1 MNSIGASRTMS
12 RPFGIGLVIACL
24 WLGLAV
30 IPAAAEG
37 EASKKGSA
45 ATAEKSSASSTDTL
59 QKQITDL
66 DGQIKKLREQSLV
79 LQEKTRATLQAQL
92 DILKREQDTLIP
104 RIEKMR
110 DTSERAWQD
119 LKEKIQKAIE
129 DLKASVSTM
138 GK

>member
-45 ATAEKSSASSTDTL
+45 ATAEKSSNL
-59 QKQITDL
+59 RMWKF
-66 DGQIKKLREQSLV
+66 IKSFLEPVRL
-79 LQEKTRATLQAQL
+79 L
-92 DILKREQDTLIP
+92 
-104 RIEKMR
+104 
-110 DTSERAWQD
+110 
-119 LKEKIQKAIE
+119 
-129 DLKASVSTM
+129 
-138 GK
+138 

>member
-12 RPFGIGLVIACL
+12 RPVGIGLVIACL

-37 EASKKGSA
+37 EANKKGSA
-45 ATAEKSSASSTDTL
+45 ATAEKSSDLSTDTL
-59 QKQITDL
+59 QKQITAL
-66 DGQIKKLREQSLV
+66 DGQIKNLREQSLA

-104 RIEKMR
+104 RIEKLR
-110 DTSERAWQD
+110 DASERAWQD
-119 LKEKIQKAIE
+119 IKEKIQKAIE
-129 DLKASVSTM
+129 DLKASVSTIE
-138 GK
+138 K

>member
-1 MNSIGASRTMS
+1 
-12 RPFGIGLVIACL
+12 
-24 WLGLAV
+24 
-30 IPAAAEG
+30 
-37 EASKKGSA
+37 
-45 ATAEKSSASSTDTL
+45 L
-59 QKQITDL
+59 QKQITAL
-66 DGQIKKLREQSLV
+66 DSQIKKLREQSLA

-104 RIEKMR
+104 RIEKLR

-119 LKEKIQKAIE
+119 IKEKIQKAIE